1 MQETWVRSLGQEDL
15 LEEEMATHSSIL
27 PWEMP
32 WTGETGRLQSMGSQE
47 SDMTEQINN
56 NNNNLVQGVSVCLSV
71 CLSLTTALR
80 K

>member
-1 MQETWVRSLGQEDL
+1 
-15 LEEEMATHSSIL
+15 MATHSSIL

-47 SDMTEQINN
+47 SDMTEQLN

-71 CLSLTTALR
+71 SDHCSEEVSEFLKLR
-80 K
+80 NFS